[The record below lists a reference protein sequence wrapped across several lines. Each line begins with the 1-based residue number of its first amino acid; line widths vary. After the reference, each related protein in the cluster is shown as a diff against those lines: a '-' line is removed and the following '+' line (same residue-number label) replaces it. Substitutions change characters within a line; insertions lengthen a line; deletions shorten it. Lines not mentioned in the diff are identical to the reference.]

1 VAIATN
7 ISELVTHPRNLSVL
21 FLNGD
26 VRHATATKAD
36 AFVFLGSVLL
46 QERSDLRKLQQN
58 NEIKQTLTPNDSFV
72 LFFVNWCDRLLHFR
86 STVYSINVLP
96 LSANLRGG
104 CCALIGPLTSPRF
117 NPNLIQ
123 SGTGPSVA
131 LSAPNALS

>member
-7 ISELVTHPRNLSVL
+7 ISELVTHRINSLAL

-26 VRHATATKAD
+26 VRHVTVTKAD
-36 AFVFLGSVLL
+36 AFVFLGFVLL
-46 QERSDLRKLQQN
+46 QERSNLRELQQN
-58 NEIKQTLTPNDSFV
+58 NEIKQSFTPNDTLI
-72 LFFVNWCDRLLHFR
+72 LFFVDRGDGFLHID
-86 STVYSINVLP
+86 TAYSIKVLP
-96 LSANLRGG
+96 LSANFRGG

>member
-58 NEIKQTLTPNDSFV
+58 NEIKQSFTPNDALV
-72 LFFVNWCDRLLHFR
+72 LFFVDWGNGFLHI
-86 STVYSINVLP
+86 STAYSIKVLP